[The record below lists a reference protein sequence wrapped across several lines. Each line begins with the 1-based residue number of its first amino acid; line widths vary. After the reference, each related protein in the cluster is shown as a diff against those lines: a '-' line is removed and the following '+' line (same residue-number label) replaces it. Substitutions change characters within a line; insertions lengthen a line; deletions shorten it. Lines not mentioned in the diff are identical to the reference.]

1 VLRPSDVAA
10 QNYLP
15 LAAECGREG
24 ERVTL
29 YSVQWHIPSGASG
42 MPLVSAW
49 RKKIRFRGFLS
60 REPARIR
67 RKRRTIAPLRQRR
80 EVRASATPVGD

>member
-15 LAAECGREG
+15 LAAECGGEGEG

-29 YSVQWHIPSGASG
+29 YSVQWHIPSGALG

-80 EVRASATPVGD
+80 EVRATPVGD